1 MFFQKDLNVTSQE
14 VNANFID
21 IYVNEG
27 GENAWRFTGFYGEP
41 SGERKHLS
49 WDYMRSLHAKSGLP
63 WLIAGDFNEIMFSHE
78 KEGGNVRPQRCMQA
92 FRDAVSD
99 CSLQDLGFAGDPFT
113 WRRGRIRERLDRVL
127 ATQSWIDLFP
137 NHGVLHEDFGKSDHR
152 PITVDTESR
161 SIPHAPQ
168 RARPKFEARWLC
180 EESVETIIQTAWD
193 QAKQFHDWS
202 LARKT
207 EMVHNTL
214 HSWDKTELRGPRH
227 RLKQLQKE
235 LNAVLA
241 GPLSEEALVQQRVVL
256 DQIEDILEQEELYWV
271 QRGRANWLRHGDQN
285 TSFFHGF
292 ASQRKRKNFI
302 KKLQRDN
309 GVWEED
315 QDQLRTMASD
325 YFSQLFTSGVY
336 EADPYAID
344 KVKSRVDSTMN
355 AALMAP
361 YTREEVKK
369 GLFNI
374 GDLKAPGPDGLHA
387 VFYKRFW
394 HIIGEDLTDEVL
406 AAISSK
412 SIPEGWNDTTIV
424 LIPKVE
430 NPETITQF
438 RPISLCNVVYK
449 VISKVVANRLK
460 GLLPDIISP
469 FQSAFVPGRLITD
482 NFLVAYESYHT
493 IKNKRIGKF
502 GSCAVKLDMH
512 KAYDRVEW
520 CFLESIMIKLGFDP
534 DWVELIMA
542 CVSSVR
548 YKVRFN
554 NGESELIIPTRG
566 LRQGD
571 PLSPYL
577 FLLCAEGL
585 TAMINAEEEEGNII
599 GVKVCRATPA
609 ISHLLFADDSLILM
623 RADSR
628 NASSLRHA
636 LDRYCQA
643 SGQLVSDAKSSIF
656 FSPCT
661 SVEVKEEI
669 CTTLNILTEA
679 ITDKYLGLPP
689 IVGVDRTDCF

>member
-1 MFFQKDLNVTSQE
+1 
-14 VNANFID
+14 
-21 IYVNEG
+21 
-27 GENAWRFTGFYGEP
+27 
-41 SGERKHLS
+41 
-49 WDYMRSLHAKSGLP
+49 
-63 WLIAGDFNEIMFSHE
+63 
-78 KEGGNVRPQRCMQA
+78 
-92 FRDAVSD
+92 
-99 CSLQDLGFAGDPFT
+99 
-113 WRRGRIRERLDRVL
+113 
-127 ATQSWIDLFP
+127 
-137 NHGVLHEDFGKSDHR
+137 
-152 PITVDTESR
+152 
-161 SIPHAPQ
+161 
-168 RARPKFEARWLC
+168 
-180 EESVETIIQTAWD
+180 
-193 QAKQFHDWS
+193 
-202 LARKT
+202 
-207 EMVHNTL
+207 
-214 HSWDKTELRGPRH
+214 
-227 RLKQLQKE
+227 
-235 LNAVLA
+235 
-241 GPLSEEALVQQRVVL
+241 
-256 DQIEDILEQEELYWV
+256 
-271 QRGRANWLRHGDQN
+271 
-285 TSFFHGF
+285 
-292 ASQRKRKNFI
+292 
-302 KKLQRDN
+302 
-309 GVWEED
+309 
-315 QDQLRTMASD
+315 MASD

-520 CFLESIMIKLGFDP
+520 CFLESIMIKLGFNP
-534 DWVELIMA
+534 DWVKLIMA

-554 NGESELIIPTRG
+554 NGESEMIIPTRG

-599 GVKVCRATPA
+599 GVKVCRAAPA

-628 NASSLRHA
+628 NASSL
-636 LDRYCQA
+636 
-643 SGQLVSDAKSSIF
+643 
-656 FSPCT
+656 
-661 SVEVKEEI
+661 
-669 CTTLNILTEA
+669 
-679 ITDKYLGLPP
+679 
-689 IVGVDRTDCF
+689 

>member
-1 MFFQKDLNVTSQE
+1 
-14 VNANFID
+14 
-21 IYVNEG
+21 
-27 GENAWRFTGFYGEP
+27 
-41 SGERKHLS
+41 
-49 WDYMRSLHAKSGLP
+49 
-63 WLIAGDFNEIMFSHE
+63 
-78 KEGGNVRPQRCMQA
+78 
-92 FRDAVSD
+92 
-99 CSLQDLGFAGDPFT
+99 
-113 WRRGRIRERLDRVL
+113 
-127 ATQSWIDLFP
+127 
-137 NHGVLHEDFGKSDHR
+137 
-152 PITVDTESR
+152 
-161 SIPHAPQ
+161 
-168 RARPKFEARWLC
+168 
-180 EESVETIIQTAWD
+180 
-193 QAKQFHDWS
+193 
-202 LARKT
+202 
-207 EMVHNTL
+207 MVHNTL

-241 GPLSEEALVQQRVVL
+241 GPLSEEALVNQRVIQ

-302 KKLQRDN
+302 RKLQRDN

-325 YFSQLFTSGVY
+325 YFAQLFTSGVY
-336 EADPYAID
+336 EADPYVID
-344 KVKSRVDSTMN
+344 KVKLRVDSTMN

-520 CFLESIMIKLGFDP
+520 CFLESIMIKLGFNP
-534 DWVELIMA
+534 DWVKLIMA

-548 YKVRFN
+548 YKGGMGFRDLHCFN
-554 NGESELIIPTRG
+554 LAMLSKQCWRLISEPESLCARVLRAKYFPDGDILNCDLKKGSSYTWQSLWSGIQTFKKGHIWRVGDGSNISIWDDPWIPSSPTRRVATRRGNIVLTKVSDLIDHNTRQWDEELIRDIFWQIDAERILQIPLAVGMMDDFVSWHYNRNG
-566 LRQGD
+566 LFSVKSAYHLEWNHQHGRKLARTNIMGSGGTGAIIRD
-571 PLSPYL
+571 NHGMFISGCNRTLPYIADAPTAEAMAL
-577 FLLCAEGL
+577 RDGLLLAGQFLLVIVRGKL
-585 TAMINAEEEEGNII
+585 I
-599 GVKVCRATPA
+599 V
-609 ISHLLFADDSLILM
+609 LL
-623 RADSR
+623 
-628 NASSLRHA
+628 
-636 LDRYCQA
+636 
-643 SGQLVSDAKSSIF
+643 
-656 FSPCT
+656 
-661 SVEVKEEI
+661 
-669 CTTLNILTEA
+669 
-679 ITDKYLGLPP
+679 
-689 IVGVDRTDCF
+689 IV